1 MGEDRAGRKPARA
14 AAVRTRIARFPGV
27 CAHTHAPTHLNGCR
41 AGAHAGRA
49 RSWMGGQRERVR
61 GGVRDFVTCGFSS
74 LMKQKKKGKFASSF
88 TSPEKDFFYT
98 YLRCDCEAIFL

>member
-74 LMKQKKKGKFASSF
+74 LMKQKKKGKICFVIYIAGKRFFLYIF
-88 TSPEKDFFYT
+88 T
-98 YLRCDCEAIFL
+98 L